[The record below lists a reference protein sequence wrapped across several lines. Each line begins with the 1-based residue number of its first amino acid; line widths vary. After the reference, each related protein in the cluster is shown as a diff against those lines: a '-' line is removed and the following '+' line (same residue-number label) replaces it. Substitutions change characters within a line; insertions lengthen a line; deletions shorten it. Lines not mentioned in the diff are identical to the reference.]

1 MTVSIDV
8 LASKASASGDGVILY
23 LRTLEVGGPDTAG
36 ILLDSSGV
44 LQGPSG
50 VYEYLNPSY
59 VVAAGQHIDFEAFRN
74 AEPSFDAFSID
85 RLIITQ
91 VA

>member
-8 LASKASASGDGVILY
+8 RASKTNSSGDGVRFYVFTGFGSVI
-23 LRTLEVGGPDTAG
+23 DA
-36 ILLDSSGV
+36 SGV
-44 LQGPSG
+44 IQGPSG

-59 VVAAGQHIDFEAFRN
+59 AVTAGQHLDFLADRN
-74 AEPSFDAFSID
+74 SEPSFDAFSID